1 MPDLQAFTSAVQV
14 GLGHYLGLGAVL
26 FTIGVLG
33 VMFRRNALVM
43 FMSVEL
49 LLTAV
54 NLSLI
59 SFSRF
64 LDDMHGHVF
73 VLFVLAVAAAEA
85 GVGLAI
91 LVEIFRKRDSV
102 DVDEF
107 RQLME

>member
-1 MPDLQAFTSAVQV
+1 MPDLTALQDSLTV
-14 GLGHYLGLGAVL
+14 GLEHYLVL
-26 FTIGVLG
+26 SAILFSIGVLG
-33 VMFRRNALVM
+33 VVLRRNALIM

-49 LLTAV
+49 MLTAV
-54 NLSLI
+54 NLSFL
-59 SFSRF
+59 SFSRY
-64 LDDMHGHVF
+64 LNDLQGNVF

-91 LVEIFRKRDSV
+91 LVEIFRKRETV